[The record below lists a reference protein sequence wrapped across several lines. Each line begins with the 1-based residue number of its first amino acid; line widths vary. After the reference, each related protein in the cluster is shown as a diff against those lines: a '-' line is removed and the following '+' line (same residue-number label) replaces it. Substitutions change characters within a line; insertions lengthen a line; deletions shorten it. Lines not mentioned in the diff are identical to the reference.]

1 MWMEGISILQYIS
14 IATFNG
20 ISISN
25 LLLPLFIGLFK
36 WYTFWRWDQRFFIPI
51 TGLLIILIYSGTF
64 GVQHVYFCID
74 NVVIFNRFI
83 TDIPGTCIFIMGNPE
98 FIYMIEKN
106 NEIMM
111 DYSRLDMINS
121 EICNGILNCNTRSYV
136 IPVYWYTR
144 MNHTY
149 MCIFSRCLMHCLLKG
164 GWGLKIWKKL
174 KYVGNF
180 ETCAL

>member
-1 MWMEGISILQYIS
+1 MVYFLKMRQEVFHSIYWV
-14 IATFNG
+14 AYNTD
-20 ISISN
+20 
-25 LLLPLFIGLFK
+25 LLWP
-36 WYTFWRWDQRFFIPI
+36 
-51 TGLLIILIYSGTF
+51 F

-136 IPVYWYTR
+136 IPVY
-144 MNHTY
+144 
-149 MCIFSRCLMHCLLKG
+149 
-164 GWGLKIWKKL
+164 
-174 KYVGNF
+174 
-180 ETCAL
+180 